1 MSEDKNLDYWVEKAY
16 EGDIS
21 ATFTL
26 GDILLKQAQNE
37 EEYQNAITWITAAAD
52 KDHFEAKLTLGKIFL
67 YGTHYEDFGDDAKY
81 YSQRIFEQAHSI
93 AIDNENIE
101 QQADALYYLG
111 KSAEMPIAFEGDRSF
126 ADALHFYTEA
136 VETFRHEPSIFALN
150 FLRNSKESSPQ
161 YALPAPEDN
170 NITDGFRKDETWLQN
185 AIQNYKLI
193 LSPLDTQYNELAF
206 QLEEM
211 SEKTFNIALYLDEHF
226 SEQFPDQY
234 TTQLPPELDALYTR
248 FEEYPSQITG
258 IEMLDQLHNAHKRVS
273 KQIKTGFLQHMNT
286 GTTDM
291 PQNSA
296 QMLGQTIEDIRND
309 LYIVQSLS
317 QILHEHVIEE
327 SYKNTMYISHL
338 P

>member
-1 MSEDKNLDYWVEKAY
+1 MSEDKDIDYWVEKAY

-26 GDILLKQAQNE
+26 GDMLLKQAQNE

-67 YGTHYEDFGDDAKY
+67 HGTHYEDFGDDAKY

-101 QQADALYYLG
+101 QQADALYHLG
-111 KSAEMPIAFEGDRSF
+111 KSAEMPVAFEGDRSYV
-126 ADALHFYTEA
+126 DAINFYTEA
-136 VETFRHEPSIFALN
+136 VETSRHEPSIFALN
-150 FLRNSKESSPQ
+150 FLRNSKEASQQ
-161 YALPAPEDN
+161 YALPAPKGN
-170 NITDGFRKDETWLQN
+170 TITNGFRSDQIWLQN

-193 LSPLDTQYNELAF
+193 LSPLDTEYNELAF
-206 QLEEM
+206 QLEEI

-226 SEQFPDQY
+226 SEQFSDQY
-234 TTQLPPELDALYTR
+234 TTQFSPELNSLYTR
-248 FEEYPSQITG
+248 FEEYPSLETG
-258 IEMLDQLHNAHKRVS
+258 IEMLDQLHEAHKRVS
-273 KQIKTGFLQHMNT
+273 KQIKTGFLHHMNT
-286 GTTDM
+286 GTTEM

-317 QILHEHVIEE
+317 QSLHEHIIEE
-327 SYKNTMYISHL
+327 SYKNTMHISHQ